1 MNNTFNDLLERLK
14 LEDEVTIL
22 EILNLSTE
30 ELVDTL
36 EPMIYVRQDR
46 VRSYYGEDDETVDGE
61 EVWDSSC

>member
-46 VRSYYGEDDETVDGE
+46 VRSYYSEDDETVDGE
-61 EVWDSSC
+61 EV

>member
-46 VRSYYGEDDETVDGE
+46 VRSYYGEDDETLDGQE
-61 EVWDSSC
+61 E

>member
-14 LEDEVTIL
+14 LEDEVTIV

-36 EPMIYVRQDR
+36 EPMIYVRQER

-61 EVWDSSC
+61 EV

>member
-1 MNNTFNDLLERLK
+1 MNNTFNDLLERLE

-46 VRSYYGEDDETVDGE
+46 VRSYYGEDDETMDGE
-61 EVWDSSC
+61 EV

>member
-14 LEDEVTIL
+14 LVDEVTFL

-61 EVWDSSC
+61 EV

>member
-1 MNNTFNDLLERLK
+1 MTFTFNDLLERLK

-46 VRSYYGEDDETVDGE
+46 VRSYYGEDDETLDGQE
-61 EVWDSSC
+61 E

>member
-1 MNNTFNDLLERLK
+1 MNNTYNDLLERLK

-22 EILNLSTE
+22 EILNLSTG

-61 EVWDSSC
+61 EV